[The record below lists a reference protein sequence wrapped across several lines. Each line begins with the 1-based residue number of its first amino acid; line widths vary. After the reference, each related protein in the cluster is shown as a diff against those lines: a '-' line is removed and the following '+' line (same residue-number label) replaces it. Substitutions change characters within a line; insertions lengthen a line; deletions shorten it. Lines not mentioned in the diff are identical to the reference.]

1 MQAQQ
6 THKPIAV
13 IDAKPNQTNKAEL
26 LDVIADLRGI
36 IQDTIK
42 AIS

>member
-1 MQAQQ
+1 MQA
-6 THKPIAV
+6 TKEPFAV
-13 IDAKPNQTNKAEL
+13 IDAKPNQTNKSEI